1 MDEGHVIGLFDVAM
15 DIVLVSVAAGA
26 AFLGAPAGVSG
37 AFLLLP
43 FQLSVLGYTSPSV
56 SATNL
61 VYNVV
66 ATPAGIY
73 RYLKEGRFLWP
84 VVYATAPAA
93 ALGVALGAYVRAHLL
108 YDPAAFKLFVGLVLL
123 WLGARVLIS
132 AVGPGEATRKAER
145 REGAEGR
152 PAMEVKIIKFGFPRV
167 EYEFLGAVYAFS
179 VPAMSAAAFAIGVV
193 SGVYGIGGGSILS
206 PVMASV
212 FKLPLHTTAGA
223 CMLNTLITSAF
234 GIASYYAV
242 GAPPNWPLG
251 LILGAGGIAGTYL
264 GARLQKHLPERVI
277 RLVLSALVLAI
288 ALTYLA
294 SPS

>member
-1 MDEGHVIGLFDVAM
+1 MR
-15 DIVLVSVAAGA
+15 
-26 AFLGAPAGVSG
+26 
-37 AFLLLP
+37 
-43 FQLSVLGYTSPSV
+43 YTS
-56 SATNL
+56 
-61 VYNVV
+61 
-66 ATPAGIY
+66 
-73 RYLKEGRFLWP
+73 
-84 VVYATAPAA
+84 
-93 ALGVALGAYVRAHLL
+93 
-108 YDPAAFKLFVGLVLL
+108 
-123 WLGARVLIS
+123 
-132 AVGPGEATRKAER
+132 
-145 REGAEGR
+145 
-152 PAMEVKIIKFGFPRV
+152 
-167 EYEFLGAVYAFS
+167 LGAVYAFS

-212 FKLPLHTTAGA
+212 FKLPLYTTTGA

-294 SPS
+294 